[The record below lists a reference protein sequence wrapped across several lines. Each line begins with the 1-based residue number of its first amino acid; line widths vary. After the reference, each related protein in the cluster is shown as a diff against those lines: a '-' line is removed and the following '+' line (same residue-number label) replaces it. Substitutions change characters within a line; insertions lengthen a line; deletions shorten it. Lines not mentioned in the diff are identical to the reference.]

1 MSGIEDISDGPE
13 ANAVGGPP
21 GGTGGDDWA
30 PTGIDVS
37 KPSIAR
43 VYDAVLGGKD
53 NFAVDRVI
61 AQQSQDIVPEIG
73 DVARFNRDLLGRA
86 VRFMA
91 QSGIRQFLDL
101 GSGLPTVQNTHQVA
115 QSVAPDARVVY
126 VDIDPIVLAHGRAL
140 LAENHNTT
148 VVTADLRDPKAVLD
162 LPQVREFI
170 DFDQPVGLMLVGV
183 IHHLGDDEDPD
194 GIVRAYLEALPA
206 GSYFLL
212 THFCASSPDA
222 LALEGALLTSL
233 GTGRFRTLEEI
244 TAYFDGLELLDPGV
258 VYLPQ
263 WRPEEPVA
271 AELTVGQRLM
281 AGGLA
286 LKH

>member
-1 MSGIEDISDGPE
+1 MEDISDGPGE
-13 ANAVGGPP
+13 DAGDGRLRAEE
-21 GGTGGDDWA
+21 GDDWA

-91 QSGIRQFLDL
+91 ESGIRQFLDL

-115 QSVAPDARVVY
+115 QAVAPDARVVY

-170 DFDQPVGLMLVGV
+170 DLDQPVGLMLVGV

-263 WRPEEPVA
+263 WRPDEPVGE
-271 AELTVGQRLM
+271 ELTVGQRLM

>member
-1 MSGIEDISDGPE
+1 MGDIEDITGESRGSE
-13 ANAVGGPP
+13 GGE
-21 GGTGGDDWA
+21 DWE
-30 PTGIDVS
+30 PTGIDVT

-53 NFAVDRVI
+53 NFPVDRVI
-61 AQQSQDIVPEIG
+61 AEQSQEIVPEIG
-73 DVARFNRDLLGRA
+73 DVARYNRDILGRA
-86 VRFMA
+86 VRHMA
-91 QSGIRQFLDL
+91 ESGIRQFLDL

-115 QSVAPDARVVY
+115 QAVTPDARVVY

-140 LAENHNTT
+140 LAENEFTT
-148 VVTADLRDPKAVLD
+148 VVTADLRDPKTVLN

-170 DFDQPVGLMLVGV
+170 DLDQPVGLMLVGV

-194 GIVRAYLEALPA
+194 GIVRTYLEALPP
-206 GSYFLL
+206 GSHFLL

-258 VYLPQ
+258 VYLPR
-263 WRPEEPVA
+263 WRPDEPVA
-271 AELTVGQRLM
+271 EPLTVGQRLM

-286 LKH
+286 VKH

>member
-1 MSGIEDISDGPE
+1 MADIT
-13 ANAVGGPP
+13 
-21 GGTGGDDWA
+21 GGTGEPDGIDDWA

-53 NFAVDRVI
+53 NFPVDRAI
-61 AQQSQDIVPEIG
+61 ADQSQEIVPEIG
-73 DVARFNRDLLGRA
+73 DVARYNRDILGRA
-86 VRFMA
+86 VRHMA
-91 QSGIRQFLDL
+91 KSGIRQFLDL

-140 LAENHNTT
+140 LAENDNTT
-148 VVTADLRDPKAVLD
+148 VVTADLRDPKTVLN
-162 LPQVREFI
+162 LPQVRKFI
-170 DFDQPVGLMLVGV
+170 DLDQPVGLMLVGV

-194 GIVRAYLEALPA
+194 GIVRTYLDALPS
-206 GSYFLL
+206 GSHFLL

-258 VYLPQ
+258 VYLPL
-263 WRPEEPVA
+263 WRPEEPV
-271 AELTVGQRLM
+271 EEPLTVGQRLM

-286 LKH
+286 IKP

>member
-1 MSGIEDISDGPE
+1 MDDRAPNPSPLHGDAPE
-13 ANAVGGPP
+13 E
-21 GGTGGDDWA
+21 WA
-30 PTGIDVS
+30 PTGIDVTV
-37 KPSIAR
+37 PSIAR

-53 NFAVDRVI
+53 NFPVDRAI

-73 DVARFNRDLLGRA
+73 DVARYNRDILGRA
-86 VRFMA
+86 VRTMA
-91 QSGIRQFLDL
+91 KAGITQFLDL

-115 QSVAPDARVVY
+115 QEVNPDAKIVY
-126 VDIDPIVLAHGRAL
+126 VDIDPIVLAHGRAI
-140 LAENHNTT
+140 LAENANTT

-162 LPQVREFI
+162 LPAVREFI
-170 DFDQPVGLMLVGV
+170 DFDQPIGLMLVGV
-183 IHHLGDDEDPD
+183 IHHLGDDEGPEA
-194 GIVRAYLEALPA
+194 IVRDYLAALPA

-244 TAYFDGLELLDPGV
+244 TAYFEGTELLEPGV
-258 VYLPQ
+258 VYLPE
-263 WRPEEPVA
+263 WRPDAPVPA
-271 AELTVGQRLM
+271 SLTVGQRLM

-286 LKH
+286 IKH

>member
-1 MSGIEDISDGPE
+1 MSGIEDITGDSREPD
-13 ANAVGGPP
+13 
-21 GGTGGDDWA
+21 GGDDWV
-30 PTGIDVS
+30 PTGIDVT

-53 NFAVDRVI
+53 NFPVDRVI
-61 AQQSQDIVPEIG
+61 ADQSQDIVPEIG
-73 DVARFNRDLLGRA
+73 DVARYNRDILGRA

-91 QSGIRQFLDL
+91 KSGIRQFLDL

-115 QSVAPDARVVY
+115 QSVVPDARVVY

-140 LAENHNTT
+140 LAENEFTT
-148 VVTADLRDPKAVLD
+148 VVTADLRDPKTVLN
-162 LPQVREFI
+162 LPQVRKFI
-170 DFDQPVGLMLVGV
+170 DFDQPVGIMLVGV

-194 GIVRAYLEALPA
+194 GIVRAYLEALPR
-206 GSYFLL
+206 GSHFLL

-263 WRPEEPVA
+263 WRPDEPVGD
-271 AELTVGQRLM
+271 ELTVGQRLM

-286 LKH
+286 VKH

>member
-1 MSGIEDISDGPE
+1 MSNIEDLSGASHDGE
-13 ANAVGGPP
+13 GA
-21 GGTGGDDWA
+21 DDWA
-30 PTGIDVS
+30 PTGIDVT

-53 NFAVDRVI
+53 NFPVDRVI
-61 AQQSQDIVPEIG
+61 AEQSQEIVPEIG
-73 DVARFNRDLLGRA
+73 DVARYNRDILGRA

-91 QSGIRQFLDL
+91 SSGIRQFLDL

-115 QSVAPDARVVY
+115 QSVTPDARVVY

-140 LAENHNTT
+140 LAENEFTT
-148 VVTADLRDPKAVLD
+148 VVTADLRDPKTVLN
-162 LPQVREFI
+162 LPQVRKFI
-170 DFDQPVGLMLVGV
+170 DFDEPVGLMLVGV

-194 GIVRAYLEALPA
+194 GIVRTYLEALPR
-206 GSYFLL
+206 GSHFLL

-222 LALEGALLTSL
+222 LELEGALLTSL

-244 TAYFDGLELLDPGV
+244 TAYFDGLDLLDPGV
-258 VYLPQ
+258 VYLPE
-263 WRPEEPVA
+263 WRPDEPVEEP
-271 AELTVGQRLM
+271 LTVGQRLM

-286 LKH
+286 VKR

>member
-1 MSGIEDISDGPE
+1 MEDNTDDSRQADGGE
-13 ANAVGGPP
+13 
-21 GGTGGDDWA
+21 DWA
-30 PTGIDVS
+30 PTGIDVT

-53 NFAVDRVI
+53 NFVVDRAI
-61 AQQSQDIVPEIG
+61 ADQSQEIVPEIG
-73 DVARFNRDLLGRA
+73 DVARYNRDILGRA
-86 VRFMA
+86 VRYMA
-91 QSGIRQFLDL
+91 KSGIRQFLDL

-115 QSVAPDARVVY
+115 QSVTPDARVVY

-140 LAENHNTT
+140 LAENEFTT
-148 VVTADLRDPKAVLD
+148 VVTADLRDPKTVLN
-162 LPQVREFI
+162 LPQVRKFI

-194 GIVRAYLEALPA
+194 GIVRTYLDALPA
-206 GSYFLL
+206 GSHFLL

-263 WRPEEPVA
+263 WRPDDPVA
-271 AELTVGQRLM
+271 EPLTVGQRLM

-286 LKH
+286 VKH

>member
-1 MSGIEDISDGPE
+1 M
-13 ANAVGGPP
+13 
-21 GGTGGDDWA
+21 GGTEGDDWA

-91 QSGIRQFLDL
+91 QKGIRQFLDL

>member
-1 MSGIEDISDGPE
+1 MSGIEDIS
-13 ANAVGGPP
+13 GGPGADAA
-21 GGTGGDDWA
+21 GGPAGATESDDWA

-53 NFAVDRVI
+53 NFAVDRAI

-148 VVTADLRDPKAVLD
+148 VVTADLRDPKAVLN

-194 GIVRAYLEALPA
+194 GIVQAYLDALPA

-244 TAYFDGLELLDPGV
+244 TAYFDGLELLEPGV

-263 WRPEEPVA
+263 WRPEESVA
-271 AELTVGQRLM
+271 EELTVGQRLM

>member
-1 MSGIEDISDGPE
+1 MSEPEQDGADVAAE
-13 ANAVGGPP
+13 
-21 GGTGGDDWA
+21 WA

-73 DVARFNRDLLGRA
+73 DVARFNRAILGRA
-86 VRFMA
+86 VRAMA
-91 QSGIRQFLDL
+91 NAGIRQFLDL

-115 QSVAPDARVVY
+115 QEVAPDARVVY
-126 VDIDPIVLAHGRAL
+126 VDIDPIVLAHGRAI
-140 LAENHNTT
+140 LAENANTT
-148 VVTADLRDPKAVLD
+148 VVTADLRDPKTVLN

-194 GIVRAYLEALPA
+194 GIVRTYLDALPA
-206 GSYFLL
+206 GSQFLL

-244 TAYFDGLELLDPGV
+244 TAYFDGLELLEPGV
-258 VYLPQ
+258 VYLPV

-271 AELTVGQRLM
+271 EPLTIGQRLM

-286 LKH
+286 VKH